1 MDNLSFFDAPKPTIK
16 IPDIRGVEYLSDFV
30 STVEE
35 TEILKNID
43 SQPWITDL
51 GRRVQHYGYRYNYK
65 KAKLDRHITLPPIPA
80 WLIRMQKDLM
90 DECSL
95 DLPPNQLIINE
106 YEPGQGITDHIDAP
120 DEFGET
126 IIMVSL
132 GSSCVMDFLSVET
145 NQKEAIFLEQRSLLM
160 IRDDARYKWKHGIV
174 KRKTD
179 TWDGIQYPRSRRV
192 SLTFRFVSK

>member
-1 MDNLSFFDAPKPTIK
+1 MENLSFFDEPKPDLK
-16 IPDIRGVEYLSDFV
+16 IPDISGIFYLSNFI
-30 STVEE
+30 SKSEE
-35 TEILKNID
+35 TELLNKID

-65 KAKLDRHITLPPIPA
+65 KAKLERNVTLPPIPS
-80 WLIRMQKDLM
+80 WLVRMQKDLM

-106 YEPGQGITDHIDAP
+106 YEPGQGIADHIDAT
-120 DEFGET
+120 DDFGET

-132 GSSCVMDFLSVET
+132 GSSCVMDFTLSEAG
-145 NQKEAIFLEQRSLLM
+145 QKEAVLLERRSLLM
-160 IRDDARYKWKHGIV
+160 VQKDARYKWKHGIA

-179 TWDGIQYPRSRRV
+179 IWNGISYKRERRV
-192 SLTFRFVSK
+192 SLTFRHVHI